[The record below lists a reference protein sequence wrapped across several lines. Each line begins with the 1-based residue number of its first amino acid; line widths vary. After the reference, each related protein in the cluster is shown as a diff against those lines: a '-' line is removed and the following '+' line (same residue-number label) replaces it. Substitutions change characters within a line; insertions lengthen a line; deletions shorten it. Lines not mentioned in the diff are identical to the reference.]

1 MKKYNPMRY
10 LHTTI
15 KLCIVSI
22 LFLSL
27 TLGCPVDTDAA
38 EPDQKAVAV
47 QIPVSCEKTDTE
59 EVFHYEIE
67 GIQTAYEHP
76 QVTKLDLRSEE
87 KGEFWILY
95 TYPGTY
101 HYTVSQ
107 AKGTDAYTTYDDTIY
122 KVDVY
127 VTEQADGRLTAE
139 PVLYREGA
147 NEKKEALTF
156 TNIRKVPEPAK
167 KPEKPKKPKNPEKPE
182 SAKKQK
188 TASLPVTGKTTRT
201 SRKVKTADTQS
212 LYLWIT
218 LLAASGVSI
227 SAMTCHRIKKRREDR
242 AHG

>member
-1 MKKYNPMRY
+1 M
-10 LHTTI
+10 
-15 KLCIVSI
+15 
-22 LFLSL
+22 L
-27 TLGCPVDTDAA
+27 THPVRA
-38 EPDQKAVAV
+38 EASGSEQKAVAV

-67 GIQTAYEHP
+67 GIETAYEQG
-76 QVTKLDLRSEE
+76 QVTKLDLRSGE

-147 NEKKEALTF
+147 KEKKEALTY

-167 KPEKPKKPKNPEKPE
+167 KPEKPKNQKTPG

-188 TASLPVTGKTTRT
+188 KTSGLPVTGKTSGT
-201 SRKVKTADTQS
+201 SGRVKTADTQS
-212 LYLWIT
+212 LYLWLT

-242 AHG
+242 AHA